1 MRKKL
6 TFFASVFDS
15 ICASW
20 CRQGGG
26 PCVGCPFGQASQE
39 IGVKGLALDFH

>member
-1 MRKKL
+1 MREQL
-6 TFFASVFDS
+6 TFFAAVSDS
-15 ICASW
+15 MLCQ
-20 CRQGGG
+20 QGGG